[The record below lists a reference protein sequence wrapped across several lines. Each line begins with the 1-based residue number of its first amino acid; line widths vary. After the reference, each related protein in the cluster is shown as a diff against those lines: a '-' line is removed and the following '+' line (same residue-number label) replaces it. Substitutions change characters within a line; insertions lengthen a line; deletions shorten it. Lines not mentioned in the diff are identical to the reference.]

1 MARPE
6 GVWRR
11 VGSGLVV
18 VVEACLD
25 GGYSLAVEED
35 MAGFMIGR
43 IDLNKIK

>member
-1 MARPE
+1 MARPD

-35 MAGFMIGR
+35 MAGLMAVKIE
-43 IDLNKIK
+43 LN